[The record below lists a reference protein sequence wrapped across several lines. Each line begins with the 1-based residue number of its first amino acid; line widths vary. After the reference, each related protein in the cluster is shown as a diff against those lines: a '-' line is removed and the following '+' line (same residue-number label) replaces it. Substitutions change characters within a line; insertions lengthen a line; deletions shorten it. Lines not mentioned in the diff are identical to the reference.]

1 MTLFY
6 PNMVLLN
13 GLHLK
18 NASYKAIQ
26 YDNDRREPSNCG
38 YYK

>member
-13 GLHLK
+13 DVHLK
-18 NASYKAIQ
+18 NAFYKAIQ
-26 YDNDRREPSNCG
+26 YNDDKRESSNCG